1 MGCIKKSMASMS
13 KAVIV
18 PLYSALVRPYL
29 DYDVQ
34 FWALQFKKDRDLPGV
49 QRRVRKMTEDGA
61 RLFSVVC
68 GDRTRSSGL
77 KLEHRTFCTNMR
89 KNFFMVR
96 VTEHWKQLPRDVV
109 ESPFME
115 IFKTHLDAYL
125 CDLL

>member
-49 QRRVRKMTEDGA
+49 QRRVRKMTEDEA

-68 GDRTRSSGL
+68 GASTRSSGL

-89 KNFFMVR
+89 KNVYGKGDR
-96 VTEHWKQLPRDVV
+96 ALETVAQRCCGVSIYGDIQDSSGRLP
-109 ESPFME
+109 
-115 IFKTHLDAYL
+115 L
-125 CDLL
+125 